1 MLIAVNPFR
10 ALPLYSA
17 ELLAAYADE
26 GRRRGMPPHIFKLA
40 ARAFSEL
47 QLERRSQAILVSGES
62 GAGKTETAKAV
73 LKILSVQSAATAGRA
88 AGGSECGDLLGRGL
102 EARLVQTAPLLEAF
116 GNCKTGRNHNSSR
129 FGKLV
134 VLRLAAAGTLASSE
148 VETYL
153 LEKTRV
159 VSHAADERNYHIF
172 YQLVAGAA
180 AVQRRELGLEQSGT
194 LRYLSPPTAGP
205 SPLPPANTTPSRQ
218 PLTPKPAPQPL
229 PRARHA
235 PLSARRRAARR
246 GDR

>member
-1 MLIAVNPFR
+1 M
-10 ALPLYSA
+10 
-17 ELLAAYADE
+17 
-26 GRRRGMPPHIFKLA
+26 
-40 ARAFSEL
+40 
-47 QLERRSQAILVSGES
+47 
-62 GAGKTETAKAV
+62 
-73 LKILSVQSAATAGRA
+73 
-88 AGGSECGDLLGRGL
+88 
-102 EARLVQTAPLLEAF
+102 QTAPLLEAF

-134 VLRLAAAGTLASSE
+134 VLRLSAAGTLASSE

-218 PLTPKPAPQPL
+218 PLTQACPPTPTPRQARSATCAEARSASRGSMTPL
-229 PRARHA
+229 GMRPRW
-235 PLSARRRAARR
+235 RR
-246 GDR
+246 

>member
-10 ALPLYSA
+10 ALPLYGA
-17 ELLAAYADE
+17 ELQAAYADE

-73 LKILSVQSAATAGRA
+73 LKILSVQSAATGRA
-88 AGGSECGDLLGRGL
+88 AGGSECADLLGRGL

>member
-1 MLIAVNPFR
+1 M
-10 ALPLYSA
+10 
-17 ELLAAYADE
+17 
-26 GRRRGMPPHIFKLA
+26 
-40 ARAFSEL
+40 
-47 QLERRSQAILVSGES
+47 
-62 GAGKTETAKAV
+62 
-73 LKILSVQSAATAGRA
+73 
-88 AGGSECGDLLGRGL
+88 
-102 EARLVQTAPLLEAF
+102 QTAPLLEAF

-205 SPLPPANTTPSRQ
+205 SPLPPADTTPSRQ
-218 PLTPKPAPQPL
+218 HLTPKPAPQPL

-235 PLSARRRAARR
+235 PLPARRRAARR